1 MLAPD
6 AAPRYTIAML
16 DQAPPPPPAIAAAA
30 PAPVPADQKALLD
43 VAIAAGDETVIDR
56 LFGYAR
62 TARPDAA
69 AAIDAM
75 QAAYAA
81 KRDAVRLAQ
90 VQADEERRANAGP
103 LDNWSGRIEFGASRA
118 TGPVSSL
125 GLVASVEAERAGLKW
140 THKLSARAEV
150 QDAEGVNAVERIVAS
165 WQPRRT
171 VDKRGYVFGL
181 GLYERDPGLGYE
193 QRLTTGV
200 GAGWSLNRGERLK
213 IALEGGPALR
223 MTDTG
228 AMMRERVA
236 GRGSLDLDWTINPRL
251 DFSQRA
257 SIYYE
262 QDTSSGVLT
271 SALNSKLSERLN
283 LRLSYEY
290 RIEEDRERA
299 ISASGT
305 VSRASIVYRLQ

>member
-1 MLAPD
+1 MF
-6 AAPRYTIAML
+6 
-16 DQAPPPPPAIAAAA
+16 DQAPPVPPALSA
-30 PAPVPADQKALLD
+30 PAPAAAEPGQNAVPPDLKAVID
-43 VAIAAGDETVIDR
+43 AAIAAGDEAVIDR

-69 AAIDAM
+69 AALDAL
-75 QAAYAA
+75 QAAHAA
-81 KRDAVRLAQ
+81 QREAVRLAAA
-90 VQADEERRANAGP
+90 QADQQRRAAAGP
-103 LDNWSGRIEFGASRA
+103 LDNWTGKIEFGASRA

-125 GLVASVEAERAGLKW
+125 GLVASIDAERAGVNW
-140 THKLSARAEV
+140 THRLSARAEV

-171 VDKRGYVFGL
+171 IDKRGYLFGL

-193 QRLTTGV
+193 QRVTTGA
-200 GAGWSLNRGERLK
+200 GAGWALNRGDRLK
-213 IALEGGPALR
+213 VALEGGPALR
-223 MTDTG
+223 VTDTG
-228 AMMRERVA
+228 TAVRERLA

-262 QDTSSGVLT
+262 QGTSSGVLT
-271 SALNSKLSERLN
+271 SALNSKVSERLN